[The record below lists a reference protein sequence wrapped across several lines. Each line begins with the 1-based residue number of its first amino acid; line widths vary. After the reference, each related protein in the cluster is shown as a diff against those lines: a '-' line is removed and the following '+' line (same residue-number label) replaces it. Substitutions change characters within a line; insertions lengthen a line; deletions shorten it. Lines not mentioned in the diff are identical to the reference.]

1 MEKVRYFPEKG
12 TVIYKTKLV
21 KGLNRD
27 FGIYDP
33 RDFLA
38 AVTAHIPDR
47 REHMVRYYGWYS
59 SVRRGK
65 RRKTGLERPGLDSI
79 EVVEDQTAGKGT
91 NRSWAR
97 LNPDSEV
104 KEPATVD
111 SYRDTALSGDLA
123 IYPRDPT
130 SDFGLILI
138 KN

>member
-1 MEKVRYFPEKG
+1 MYFG
-12 TVIYKTKLV
+12 
-21 KGLNRD
+21 R
-27 FGIYDP
+27 
-33 RDFLA
+33 
-38 AVTAHIPDR
+38 
-47 REHMVRYYGWYS
+47 YS
-59 SVRRGK
+59 SVSRGK
-65 RRKTGLERPGLDSI
+65 RRKAGLEKPGAGS
-79 EVVEDQTAGKGT
+79 VEMVERSPRERK
-91 NRSWAR
+91 NRSGAR